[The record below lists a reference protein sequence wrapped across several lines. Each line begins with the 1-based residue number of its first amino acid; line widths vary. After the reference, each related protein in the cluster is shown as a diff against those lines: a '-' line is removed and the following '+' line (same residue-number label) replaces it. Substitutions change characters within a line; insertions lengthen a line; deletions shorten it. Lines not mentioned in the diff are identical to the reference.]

1 MIWYFRTPTYVT
13 MLERVEGS
21 FYTSL
26 PPRYKWHMTDIKLG
40 EPPRVGTYFTVEP
53 EPDLTGK
60 QILTRQE
67 YERAICGA
75 TDLPPVNVTPTL
87 F

>member
-13 MLERVEGS
+13 MLERQIDGVDHVGR
-21 FYTSL
+21 
-26 PPRYKWHMTDIKLG
+26 PRYGWQMTDTKIG
-40 EPPRVGTYFTVEP
+40 EAPRVGRHWTSEP
-53 EPDLTGK
+53 EPDLRGK

>member
-13 MLERVEGS
+13 MLERVDGIL
-21 FYTSL
+21 YTSL
-26 PPRYKWHMTDIKLG
+26 PPRYEWHWTDIKQG
-40 EPPRVGTYFTVEP
+40 EAPRMGTYWTTESEP
-53 EPDLTGK
+53 NLSGK